1 MERAEDKS
9 DEDGLEEREKCVSVR
24 TGSLAVMD
32 TACYFP
38 PVFIRS
44 MKPISSRISSSG
56 ME

>member
-1 MERAEDKS
+1 MKRAEEKRGQ
-9 DEDGLEEREKCVSVR
+9 DELEEKCVSVR
-24 TGSLAVMD
+24 TGSPAVMD